1 LKTLTNTEI
10 SVTTTTNQH
19 TGSQNKTERTK
30 NSMTAKTEEI
40 DLTDITR
47 NNSQPTLISITKAR
61 REISR
66 QLQSMVCADP
76 QTKDHGQSYLVW
88 EEADWLK
95 KRQVTAPITPAPHPG
110 VYSGTTHLALEGHK
124 TAILAHKRYKEA
136 EAAAK
141 KMIMHAFKEHH
152 FLELQDDNGDVIG
165 YTARELFEHLI
176 DQYVQPE
183 DVADQVTELH
193 KQLEQKYD
201 PTEEPQVY
209 YKAVQDAKL
218 TLESLNQTIDQET
231 LIRHGLN
238 QFKEHLD
245 LRYDIKAWKKFD
257 RADKT
262 WKKFK
267 SHFTKAINDNRN
279 DMSTLKQVGIANA
292 VKEQVNQ
299 NKENQQLLAQAS
311 DEAHDKIEH
320 LQKQQEQLYAALMAK
335 QPQPQQ
341 PLQDN
346 TAATIKALTD
356 KINRLESGNSSTKR
370 GGGGGGS
377 SQGGGKRHKGW
388 LLPNGKDGIRNTR
401 RWDNDNYCWTCG
413 FDIKHN
419 SMTCQYITE
428 PEKHQKQA
436 TATNTMNGSTRNLH
450 LRT

>member
-1 LKTLTNTEI
+1 VLK
-10 SVTTTTNQH
+10 QH
-19 TGSQNKTERTK
+19 TGSQNKTEITGI
-30 NSMTAKTEEI
+30 MTAKAEEI

-47 NNSQPTLISITKAR
+47 NTSQPTLISITKAR

-76 QTKDHGQSYLVW
+76 ATKDHGQSYLVW
-88 EEADWLK
+88 EDADWLK
-95 KRQVTAPITPAPHPG
+95 KRQVTAPITPAPNPG
-110 VYSGTTHLALEGHK
+110 VYSGTTHLALEVHK
-124 TAILAHKRYKEA
+124 TLILAHKRYKEA

-141 KMIMHAFKEHH
+141 KMLMHAFKEHH

-193 KQLEQKYD
+193 KQLEQSYD

-209 YKAVQDAKL
+209 YKAVQDARL
-218 TLESLNQTIDQET
+218 TLESLNQTIDEET

-238 QFKEHLD
+238 QFKEHID
-245 LRYDIKAWKKFD
+245 LRYDIKAWKKLD
-257 RADKT
+257 RADKS

-279 DMSTLKQVGIANA
+279 DMGTLKQLGIANA

-299 NKENQQLLAQAS
+299 NKENQQLLAQAT
-311 DEAHDKIEH
+311 DEANDKIEQ
-320 LQKQQEQLYAALMAK
+320 LEKQQAQLYAALMAK
-335 QPQPQQ
+335 QPQPQPQ

-356 KINRLESGNSSTKR
+356 KINRLESGNTSTKR
-370 GGGGGGS
+370 GSGGGGG

-428 PEKHQKQA
+428 PDKHQKQA

-450 LRT
+450 LRTT

>member
-1 LKTLTNTEI
+1 VLQ
-10 SVTTTTNQH
+10 QH
-19 TGSQNKTERTK
+19 TGSQNRTK
-30 NSMTAKTEEI
+30 NNQKSMSSTTKEEEI

-66 QLQSMVCADP
+66 QLQSRVCADP
-76 QTKDHGQSYLVW
+76 ETKDHGQSYLVW
-88 EEADWLK
+88 DSSDWLK
-95 KRQVTAPITPAPHPG
+95 KRQVTNLIAPPPPPG
-110 VYSGTTHLALEGHK
+110 VYGGTTHNALEVHR
-124 TAILAHKRYKEA
+124 TAALAFKRYKEA
-136 EAAAK
+136 QAAAK

-152 FLELQDDNGDVIG
+152 FLELQDENGDVIG
-165 YTARELFEHLI
+165 YTALELFAHLI

-193 KQLEQKYD
+193 KQLEQSYD

-209 YKAVQDAKL
+209 YKAVQDARL
-218 TLESLNQTIDQET
+218 TLESLNQTIDEET

-238 QFKEHLD
+238 QFKEHID
-245 LRYDIKAWKKFD
+245 LRYDIKAWKKYD

-279 DMSTLKQVGIANA
+279 DLSTLKQVGIANA

-299 NKENQQLLAQAS
+299 NKENQQLLAQAT
-311 DEAHDKIEH
+311 DEANDKIEQ
-320 LQKQQEQLYAALMAK
+320 LEKQQAQLYAALMAK
-335 QPQPQQ
+335 QPQPQPR

-356 KINRLESGNSSTKR
+356 KINRLEAGGGSTKR
-370 GGGGGGS
+370 GGGS
-377 SQGGGKRHKGW
+377 ISQGNGKRHKGW
-388 LLPNGKDGIRNTR
+388 LLPNGQDGTRNTR

-419 SMTCQYITE
+419 SMTCQYIKE

-450 LRT
+450 LRTT

>member
-1 LKTLTNTEI
+1 
-10 SVTTTTNQH
+10 
-19 TGSQNKTERTK
+19 
-30 NSMTAKTEEI
+30 
-40 DLTDITR
+40 
-47 NNSQPTLISITKAR
+47 
-61 REISR
+61 
-66 QLQSMVCADP
+66 
-76 QTKDHGQSYLVW
+76 
-88 EEADWLK
+88 
-95 KRQVTAPITPAPHPG
+95 
-110 VYSGTTHLALEGHK
+110 VYSGTTHLALEVHK
-124 TAILAHKRYKEA
+124 TKIRAHEKYKEA

-141 KMIMHAFKEHH
+141 KMLMHAFKEHH

-193 KQLEQKYD
+193 KQLEQSYD

-218 TLESLNQTIDQET
+218 TLESLNQTIDEET

-238 QFKEHLD
+238 QFKEHID
-245 LRYDIKAWKKFD
+245 MRYDIKAWKKLD

-279 DMSTLKQVGIANA
+279 DMGTLKQLGIANA

-299 NKENQQLLAQAS
+299 NKENQQLLAQAT
-311 DEAHDKIEH
+311 DEANDKIEQ
-320 LQKQQEQLYAALMAK
+320 LEKQQAQLYAALMAK
-335 QPQPQQ
+335 QPQPQPQ

-346 TAATIKALTD
+346 TAATIKALMD
-356 KINRLESGNSSTKR
+356 KINRLEAGGGNTKR
-370 GGGGGGS
+370 GGGSIRQGS
-377 SQGGGKRHKGW
+377 GKRHKGW
-388 LLPNGKDGIRNTR
+388 LLPNGKDGTRNTR

-413 FDIKHN
+413 FDIKHT
-419 SMTCQYITE
+419 SRTCEYIKE
-428 PEKHQKQA
+428 PENHQKEA
-436 TATNTMNGSTRNLH
+436 TATNIMGGSTRNLH

>member
-1 LKTLTNTEI
+1 M
-10 SVTTTTNQH
+10 SSTT
-19 TGSQNKTERTK
+19 KE
-30 NSMTAKTEEI
+30 EEI

-66 QLQSMVCADP
+66 HLQSRVCADP
-76 QTKDHGQSYLVW
+76 ETKDHGQSFLVW
-88 EEADWLK
+88 DSSDWLK
-95 KRQVTAPITPAPHPG
+95 KRQVTNLIVPPPPVGI
-110 VYSGTTHLALEGHK
+110 YSGTTHNALEVHR
-124 TAILAHKRYKEA
+124 TAMLAYKRYKEA
-136 EAAAK
+136 QAAAK

-152 FLELQDDNGDVIG
+152 FLELQDENGDVIG
-165 YTARELFEHLI
+165 YTAIELFEHLI

-218 TLESLNQTIDQET
+218 TLESLNQTIEEET

-238 QFKEHLD
+238 QFKEHID
-245 LRYDIKAWKKFD
+245 LRYDIKAWKKFN
-257 RADKT
+257 RTDKT

-279 DMSTLKQVGIANA
+279 DMGTLKQLGIANA

-299 NKENQQLLAQAS
+299 NKENQQLLAQAT
-311 DEAHDKIEH
+311 DEANDKIEQ
-320 LQKQQEQLYAALMAK
+320 LEKQQAQLYAALMAK
-335 QPQPQQ
+335 QPQPQ

-356 KINRLESGNSSTKR
+356 KINRLESGTSSTKR
-370 GGGGGGS
+370 GSGGGGGGG

>member
-1 LKTLTNTEI
+1 
-10 SVTTTTNQH
+10 
-19 TGSQNKTERTK
+19 
-30 NSMTAKTEEI
+30 MTAKAEEI

-61 REISR
+61 REISQ
-66 QLQSMVCADP
+66 QLQSLLCADP
-76 QTKDHGQSYLVW
+76 ATKDHGQSYLVW
-88 EEADWLK
+88 DSSNWLK
-95 KRQVTAPITPAPHPG
+95 KRQVTTTIVPAPNPG
-110 VYSGTTHLALEGHK
+110 VYSGTTHNALEVHK
-124 TAILAHKRYKEA
+124 TATLAHKRYKEA

-141 KMIMHAFKEHH
+141 KMLMHAFKEHH
-152 FLELQDDNGDVIG
+152 FLELQDDNGDIIG
-165 YTARELFEHLI
+165 YTAIELFEHLL

-218 TLESLNQTIDQET
+218 TLESLHQTIDEET

-238 QFKEHLD
+238 QFKEHID

-257 RADKT
+257 RAEKT

-279 DMSTLKQVGIANA
+279 DMGTLKQVGIANA

-299 NKENQQLLAQAS
+299 NKENQQLLAQATY
-311 DEAHDKIEH
+311 EANDKIDQLE
-320 LQKQQEQLYAALMAK
+320 KQQAQLYAALMAK
-335 QPQPQQ
+335 QPQNPNPNPQPQ

-356 KINRLESGNSSTKR
+356 KINRLEQGGNSNKR
-370 GGGGGGS
+370 GGGSG

-388 LLPNGKDGIRNTR
+388 LLPNGKDGTRNTR

-428 PEKHQKQA
+428 PEKHQKGA